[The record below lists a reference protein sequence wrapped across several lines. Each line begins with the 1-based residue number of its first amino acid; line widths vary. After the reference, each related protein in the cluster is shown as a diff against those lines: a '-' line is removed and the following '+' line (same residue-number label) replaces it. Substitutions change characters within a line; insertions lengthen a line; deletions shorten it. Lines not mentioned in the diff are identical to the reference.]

1 MAQEEGQ
8 LYEEDPRHYH
18 VTQDEEDS
26 SVPGGDAART
36 GTPAETLGPSLF
48 PTFCVAASK
57 FSSFP
62 AIILSDWQEL
72 TLRAQSHALSR
83 DTTTGSA

>member
-36 GTPAETLGPSLF
+36 GTPAETLGPSLSNFLCGCLEILFF
-48 PTFCVAASK
+48 PCHHIKRLAGVDS
-57 FSSFP
+57 
-62 AIILSDWQEL
+62 
-72 TLRAQSHALSR
+72 
-83 DTTTGSA
+83 